1 MGPCPPHPPGK
12 QKGMT
17 QYSPCTQQWMSHD
30 WTRVSPLHVGDFPG
44 PHSAH
49 FSEVLSHP
57 PSDLFTMKSAG
68 RWGGMVR
75 TKPAQPQRE
84 AYEYFIREK
93 KKKRLA
99 ESCWP
104 PGRQNLL
111 FLLRRIFWR
120 RGRVNIKL
128 EKREVTSKGFDNES
142 EIPCVHPK
150 HQMFSDSF
158 IFCSPFTYKLVK

>member
-1 MGPCPPHPPGK
+1 MHTAMDESWLNKCITTPCRRLSWTSQCSFLWSPVPSSLRSVHHEISWEVRWDGK
-12 QKGMT
+12 NK
-17 QYSPCTQQWMSHD
+17 
-30 WTRVSPLHVGDFPG
+30 TR
-44 PHSAH
+44 
-49 FSEVLSHP
+49 
-57 PSDLFTMKSAG
+57 
-68 RWGGMVR
+68 
-75 TKPAQPQRE
+75 PAPKRSLWIFYQG
-84 AYEYFIREK
+84 K

-111 FLLRRIFWR
+111 FLLRSIFWR